1 MIGNDSQKTPLPV
14 SPGLSALLSQEKD
27 FAPAPEMVRARLMSR
42 ARQAVSTTGMPVP
55 ERRLFWPSRRLA
67 YAAGAG
73 FVLVT
78 GMAAAYELFRRPTPT
93 PRPSVAPHTHLA
105 KPVQPVMPE
114 PALPEGIPATK
125 DPETPALSQTEN
137 DLPRRAS
144 ATKNEARLREIRLL
158 VRARQADARRD
169 YATVL
174 SVAAEHE
181 RSFPAGRLS
190 EERQVLR
197 VKALVGLGWADEARR
212 VGGAFRRQFPHSVLR
227 QTVDEMLASIR

>member
-1 MIGNDSQKTPLPV
+1 MIGNDSHKTPSPV
-14 SPGLSALLSQEKD
+14 SPALSALLSQEKD
-27 FAPAPEMVRARLMSR
+27 YAPAPEMIRARLMSR
-42 ARQAVSTTGMPVP
+42 ARQAVTTTGMPVP

-78 GMAAAYELFRRPTPT
+78 GMAAAYELFVRPVPAPPPSAA
-93 PRPSVAPHTHLA
+93 PRTHLA
-105 KPVQPVMPE
+105 KPAQPGLPE
-114 PALPEGIPATK
+114 PTVPQGLPATEE
-125 DPETPALSQTEN
+125 PEVPALSQTES

-212 VGGAFRRQFPHSVLR
+212 VGGDFRRQFPHSVLR
-227 QTVDEMLASIR
+227 QTVNEMLSSIR